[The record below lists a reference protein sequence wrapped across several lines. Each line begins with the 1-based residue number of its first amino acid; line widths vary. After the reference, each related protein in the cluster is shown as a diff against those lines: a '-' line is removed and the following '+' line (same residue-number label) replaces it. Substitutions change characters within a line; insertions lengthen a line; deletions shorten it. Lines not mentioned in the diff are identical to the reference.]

1 MWLCDSSFSDL
12 TFAVTDDQ
20 PMEEDNPNWHPF
32 LELAPINKTRL
43 RPCHKEYILYRYG
56 PRYNKTLY
64 KEGFISGILEH
75 CDSIGND
82 G

>member
-1 MWLCDSSFSDL
+1 MKCDFFL
-12 TFAVTDDQ
+12 LTDDQ

-43 RPCHKEYILYRYG
+43 RPCHKEYILYKYG
-56 PRYNKTLY
+56 KKYTSLLH
-64 KEGFISGILEH
+64 KEEFMSGILYD